1 MNCQTKKVRSVEH
14 ATVQHAPVLERLLGA
29 LLAHLEPAE
38 STDPCS
44 LQADDSRE
52 VVLDVEMAGVRYVLI
67 RCPVE
72 PTPPLVHLSP
82 REQEIARLV
91 AKGHANK
98 TIAAILEISPWTV
111 ATHLRRIFGK
121 LQVNSRAEMVAQTIE
136 LGYFQEEQL
145 RPWEAPSRHGPP
157 KKDLATDRS

>member
-1 MNCQTKKVRSVEH
+1 MNRQTKKVRSIEH
-14 ATVQHAPVLERLLGA
+14 APAQRPPVLERLLCA
-29 LLAHLEPAE
+29 LLAHLDPAGLA
-38 STDPCS
+38 DPRS

-52 VVLDVEMAGVRYVLI
+52 VVLDVEMAGMRYVLI

-72 PTPPLVHLSP
+72 PTTPPIHLSP

-145 RPWEAPSRHGPP
+145 RPWEASSSPSPP
-157 KKDLATDRS
+157 DEELAAHHL